1 MHTDLQLPN
10 PPQEDMLIEQV
21 PIAKWAFQ
29 VAQTVEKLPAMQET
43 WVQPL
48 AWDDPL
54 EKAMATHS
62 SILAWRI
69 QWTGEPG
76 GLQSLKLQRVGHNWA
91 TNTSFHFIAKQ
102 TKKSMSGHI
111 PFKVSQS

>member
-43 WVQPL
+43 
-48 AWDDPL
+48 
-54 EKAMATHS
+54 
-62 SILAWRI
+62 
-69 QWTGEPG
+69 
-76 GLQSLKLQRVGHNWA
+76 
-91 TNTSFHFIAKQ
+91 
-102 TKKSMSGHI
+102 
-111 PFKVSQS
+111 